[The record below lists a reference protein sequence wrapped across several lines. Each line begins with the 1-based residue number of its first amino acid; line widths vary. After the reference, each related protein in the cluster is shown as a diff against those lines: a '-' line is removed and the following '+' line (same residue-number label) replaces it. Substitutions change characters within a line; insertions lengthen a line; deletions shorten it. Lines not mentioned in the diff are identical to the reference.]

1 MITGKYQWAVNIL
14 NNGGT
19 VTLHRFT
26 YRSERVRYKLNRLYR
41 DGVLDRALYKAHLE
55 FRLKKDQPKLTNL
68 ASKIKHTEK
77 ST

>member
-26 YRSERVRYKLNRLYR
+26 YRSERVRYKLNRLYS
-41 DGVLDRALYKAHLE
+41 DGVLERALYKTHLE